1 MSLSYDLITDLFF
14 PPNPNTFDI
23 TQVIVEKK
31 LNHIYL
37 LEKKKKKKERK
48 VIERL
53 KE

>member
-37 LEKKKKKKERK
+37 LKKKEKERK